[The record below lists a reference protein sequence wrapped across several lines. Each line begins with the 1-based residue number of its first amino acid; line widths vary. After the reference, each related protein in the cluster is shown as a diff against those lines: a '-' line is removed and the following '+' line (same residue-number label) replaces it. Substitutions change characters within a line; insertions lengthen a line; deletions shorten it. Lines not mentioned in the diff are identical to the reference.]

1 MDTLDGRIFDGT
13 RVMKRNAIVQTEND
27 ILSFDIPDDALERAA
42 AVADGRQRITVGV
55 CTDWFTCQWPL
66 SPPQRGA
73 APTQT

>member
-1 MDTLDGRIFDGT
+1 
-13 RVMKRNAIVQTEND
+13 MKRNVIVQAQSD

-42 AVADGRQRITVGV
+42 ALADGQQRITVGV
-55 CTDWFTCQWPL
+55 CTVPL